1 MGNSYS
7 LIKYDIYI
15 SYPEEDKNITI
26 FENNLKSLNL
36 NVLNSSLLINNIN
49 LQKELLQKYIK
60 SIINNNELQYI
71 FVCVSK
77 NIFNTFSQIIETN
90 EFITNELIDNNKI
103 IYLILDEDFTP
114 LNSYIKHSIRNNKWY
129 PFYNKTT
136 IEDSYNKILEDLIYV
151 LLKNNKQII

>member
-7 LIKYDIYI
+7 LINYDIYI
-15 SYPEEDKNITI
+15 SYPEENENITI

-36 NVLNSSLLINNIN
+36 SILNSSLLINNIN
-49 LQKELLQKYIK
+49 LQKDVLQKYIK

-77 NIFNTFSQIIETN
+77 NICKTVSQIIETN
-90 EFITNELIDNNKI
+90 EFSTNDLVDDNKI

-114 LNSYIKHSIRNNKWY
+114 LNSYLKYSVRNNKWY
-129 PFYNKTT
+129 PFYDKST
-136 IEDSYNKILEDLIYV
+136 IEDSYNKILKDLTYLV
-151 LLKNNKQII
+151 LKKNN